1 MARQGRTTT
10 SRSSHQCGVRCV
22 VPTGIFYFRKSSPVL
37 AQYRFAE
44 QAVTVQKPFAIY
56 RSTAANCKFTA
67 EDMETRNGHQHDSVG
82 GPPNRSSRLSRGRAN
97 LANTCLSIHYVNMR
111 TGVNADQA
119 FDIVCLTMRQDWGIS
134 RTERRINHRFRDN
147 PATIVSSHGSIREG
161 SKYLKN
167 RSGNGTRSDGI

>member
-1 MARQGRTTT
+1 MFPREFSVFENLRQCLLNTVLP
-10 SRSSHQCGVRCV
+10 SRQSQCKNRLQSIGQQPRIASSR
-22 VPTGIFYFRKSSPVL
+22 
-37 AQYRFAE
+37 
-44 QAVTVQKPFAIY
+44 QKTWKRA
-56 RSTAANCKFTA
+56 T
-67 EDMETRNGHQHDSVG
+67 GHQHDSVG

-97 LANTCLSIHYVNMR
+97 LANTCLSIHYANMR

-167 RSGNGTRSDGI
+167 RSGNGTRSDGV